1 MKLLKTLIVLGALA
15 GVGYWVYTTFF
26 VRAETR
32 ACAKIDE
39 LCGTHLAEQRVKCE
53 KAFAK
58 LKGLGDAQRIDK
70 SAECVAKSD
79 TCAAAAGC
87 VFGAGMGA
95 VDDFLKGVKKV
106 LDR

>member
-1 MKLLKTLIVLGALA
+1 MKLIKTLIILAALGAA
-15 GVGYWVYTTFF
+15 GYWVYSTFF
-26 VRAETR
+26 VRPETR

-39 LCGTHLAEQRVKCE
+39 LCGKHLPEQQIKCE

-58 LKGLGDAQRIDK
+58 LKDLGDGERVVKA
-70 SAECVAKSD
+70 AECVAKSE

-95 VDDFLKGVKKV
+95 VDDFLKGIKKV
-106 LDR
+106 MGR